1 MILACL
7 FLAWLILPTKPDPVS
22 IQPTDGLVEQ
32 VATVKQS
39 LTVQA
44 GETARRSKSGQW
56 EVVKDSLTTE
66 PISDEVKETAV
77 RISEMR
83 AKLDHI
89 PDAGKKVDHSV
100 DATKKVEPKKEIVIF
115 TRANCP
121 PCDRWKQIEQPK
133 FERAG
138 WKVAYCSDH
147 NFALTPH
154 FLIEENGK
162 KYENKG
168 YLPFDKIDE
177 VTK

>member
-7 FLAWLILPTKPDPVS
+7 FLAWLFMPTKPDPVS

-32 VATVKQS
+32 VATVKDFLQ
-39 LTVQA
+39 VQ
-44 GETARRSKSGQW
+44 
-56 EVVKDSLTTE
+56 
-66 PISDEVKETAV
+66 PIENLDEF
-77 RISEMR
+77 
-83 AKLDHI
+83 
-89 PDAGKKVDHSV
+89 DHSV
-100 DATKKVEPKKEIVIF
+100 DATKKVEAKKEIVIF

-138 WKVAYCSDH
+138 WTVAYCDRH
-147 NFALTPH
+147 DFAITPH

-162 KYENKG
+162 KYESKG

-177 VTK
+177 VVK

>member
-1 MILACL
+1 MKERLPMILACL
-7 FLAWLILPTKPDPVS
+7 FLAWLFMPTKPDPVS

-39 LTVQA
+39 LTVQ
-44 GETARRSKSGQW
+44 
-56 EVVKDSLTTE
+56 
-66 PISDEVKETAV
+66 PIENLDEF
-77 RISEMR
+77 
-83 AKLDHI
+83 DHV
-89 PDAGKKVDHSV
+89 PDAGKKADHIG
-100 DATKKVEPKKEIVIF
+100 DATKKVEAKKEIVIF

-121 PCDRWKQIEQPK
+121 PCDRWKQIEQPR

-138 WKVAYCSDH
+138 WKVAYCDRH
-147 NFALTPH
+147 DFALTPD

-177 VTK
+177 VLK